1 LKLRSRQEN
10 DDPVY
15 AKAGILVFHTQ
26 CRAMA
31 CLMTASLMWM
41 IVLVTGP
48 HLRFEI
54 VRSMSDPSVMVW
66 RPVSSLAPN
75 FLVVPQRVNCLIIH
89 VSPRAVALFRA
100 SAALVLPHVA
110 LPSDSPLA
118 IPHPSLVQEE
128 PTVRGVR
135 RVLYNRR
142 TFRIFGG

>member
-1 LKLRSRQEN
+1 
-10 DDPVY
+10 
-15 AKAGILVFHTQ
+15 
-26 CRAMA
+26 
-31 CLMTASLMWM
+31 M

-48 HLRFEI
+48 HLRLEI

-75 FLVVPQRVNCLIIH
+75 FLVVPQRVNYLIIH